1 MPGQRWTKEA
11 IESLIRQVVSD
22 RKNLP
27 DIYIP
32 GKSQAAVNNQRRRLK
47 EAQLLNGSF
56 AGRRLRPWTIC
67 QLKKLED
74 LTMEY
79 GLSADLIGQLQL
91 IPGRSR
97 EAVSKMMGRHGLG
110 NPDVKFRAQQAERID
125 QHRREDLRTFLLG
138 DGRLMPSRDVAEQ
151 WCLAQKTVS
160 RYRRRLGIALSWQQ
174 ARSSDEFNRKRQ
186 EQAREFTR
194 RTRDRWQI
202 WRESLARRLE
212 RLRAEMQLRPAPP
225 PTRVCTMCEK
235 QWFASPEFYQ
245 LQKRRTGKRLKM
257 SISRACRLC
266 RSAHPLMHG
275 LQIVNY

>member
-138 DGRLMPSRDVAEQ
+138 EGRLMPSRDVAEQ

-235 QWFASPEFYQ
+235 QWFASPEFYHV
-245 LQKRRTGKRLKM
+245 QKRRTGKRLKL